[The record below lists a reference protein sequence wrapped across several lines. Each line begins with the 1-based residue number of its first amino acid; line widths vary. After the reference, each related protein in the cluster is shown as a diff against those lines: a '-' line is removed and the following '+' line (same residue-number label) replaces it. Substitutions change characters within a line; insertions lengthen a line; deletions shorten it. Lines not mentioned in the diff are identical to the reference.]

1 MILFLFHPL
10 DKYIFMSQIITF
22 GHLYEYFSETYG
34 TNSES

>member
-10 DKYIFMSQIITF
+10 DKYIFMSHIITF
-22 GHLYEYFSETYG
+22 GHFYECFSETYG